1 MADANVLP
9 SWKEMSIQSSLV
21 IGILTGFLLTSCDPT
36 GYEQGAISEAS
47 QTRVEDDISMLK
59 TMLGFYEKEYG
70 SLPTSDQGLKALAE
84 KPTGENAPKNWVKLM
99 KVVPVDPWDSEYQYL
114 RTPENDGRSSSPYD
128 IWSNGP
134 DGESGTADDIGNWEN
149 GTL

>member
-1 MADANVLP
+1 
-9 SWKEMSIQSSLV
+9 MSIHSRLV
-21 IGILTGFLLTSCDPT
+21 IGILTGFLLISCDPT
-36 GYEQGAISEAS
+36 GYEQRALNEARQS
-47 QTRVEDDISMLK
+47 RVTGDISMLE
-59 TMLGFYEKEYG
+59 TMIELYEKEHG
-70 SLPTSDQGLKALAE
+70 GLPTSDQGLKALVE

-99 KVVPVDPWDSEYQYL
+99 KVVPVDHWDREYQYL
-114 RTPENDGRSSSPYD
+114 PTPKGDGRSSSQYD